1 MTKEQIQESINT
13 IITLNEDLD
22 YRIDVRVV
30 VYPHHEKGNI
40 FGARIYYTAGYDHRL
55 EKEAIIEY
63 CVLTVDS
70 NDWYNKGARSVSKVI
85 DELIGV
91 FYDEEI
97 DDITDKKFYREEMKF
112 EESRGN

>member
-13 IITLNEDLD
+13 VIALNEDLD
-22 YRIDVRVV
+22 WRIDVRAV
-30 VYPHHEKGNI
+30 VYPHHEKENI
-40 FGARIYYTAGYDHRL
+40 FGVRIYYTAGYDHRL
-55 EKEAIIEY
+55 EKEVIIEY

-70 NDWYNKGARSVSKVI
+70 NDWYNKSVRSTAKVI

-97 DDITDKKFYREEMKF
+97 DDIADRKFYRDEMRF

>member
-13 IITLNEDLD
+13 IIALNEDLD
-22 YRIDVRVV
+22 YRIDVRAVIYDNHGIESAV
-30 VYPHHEKGNI
+30 NI
-40 FGARIYYTAGYDHRL
+40 MIYYTAGYDHKL
-55 EKEAIIEY
+55 EKEAIIKY
-63 CVLTVDS
+63 CEVAVNP
-70 NDWYNKGARSVSKVI
+70 NDWYNKGIRGMSKVI

-97 DDITDKKFYREEMKF
+97 NDIDDKKFYREEMKF